1 MTMRVPLGLM
11 KIAKET
17 LRHILRR
24 PVVGIVAVAQ
34 TTDGR
39 ILLVRRGDTGEWA
52 LPGGTLEWGET
63 LRSALPRE
71 LWEETGARLIEAGH
85 LVGTYSDPERDP
97 RFHAV
102 TVVVRATVE
111 EPSREPDNSV
121 EILDV
126 ALFDLENLPDSLSH
140 GNKTMLD
147 NALRGIVVWE

>member
-1 MTMRVPLGLM
+1 MRVPLGLM

-63 LRSALPRE
+63 LRDALPRE
-71 LWEETGARLIEAGH
+71 LWEETGARLVEAGH
-85 LVGTYSDPERDP
+85 LVGAYSDPERDP

-102 TVVVRATVE
+102 TIVVRATVL
-111 EPSREPDNSV
+111 EPERQPDNSV
-121 EILDV
+121 EILEV
-126 ALFDLENLPDSLSH
+126 SLFNPGELPESLSH
-140 GNKTMLD
+140 GNKAMLD
-147 NALRGIVVWE
+147 NALQGIIVWE